1 MIWSDTGVTGVW
13 VQLLYGLRFSEATSP
28 MLSVWLSSPIN
39 RCIKPIT
46 PPAQDVPQDV
56 QGFSLGIR
64 LSDTEFCSSLF
75 EIQYMSHMREK
86 ECRFILLAS
95 ISTLP
100 SWLLQTALHLCGRG
114 HLIPWSFFLPSV
126 SIMSKHA
133 RAWHLALP
141 YFASSH
147 GKTSR
152 ENKHQSCHITCSS
165 CQIAG
170 WTPTSSIKVRRKN
183 QVLERSTW
191 PQKQEIEE
199 IWQIWCSKPRGDW
212 PTCSEK
218 RRACQ
223 ECSSSR
229 CWGPKSIVPGC
240 KEVPWRCKSTKSS
253 STSCSICTPWN
264 DDCGLYFCVENYC
277 RLHLSKTQTTSASR
291 RSSNKIFGW
300 DIESETLEFL
310 RIVSGFAKSIPGR
323 QLSCKVSSVG
333 SSLWHSDPAVLQWR
347 GTKQFK
353 SLQPYWYCPAMPLHG
368 SFQRKDGR
376 KARFSVGSWSFAVA
390 KSWATRSPTAGYWIS
405 IVAKVID
412 IEQRQIAKV
421 RIEHFW
427 NLAASTIGGRN
438 RLLQSSAVSECSV
451 RYGCTRPSWRRSCE
465 AFAAWNH
472 SCSNQQGDES
482 KRPGINFGWIF
493 EVSRSLAGTTNSNGP
508 IAT

>member
-212 PTCSEK
+212 PTKGLSGVQLLK
-218 RRACQ
+218 MLRAQ
-223 ECSSSR
+223 EHCARLQGSAMTMY
-229 CWGPKSIVPGC
+229 KHKVFFD
-240 KEVPWRCKSTKSS
+240 KLQH
-253 STSCSICTPWN
+253 
-264 DDCGLYFCVENYC
+264 LY
-277 RLHLSKTQTTSASR
+277 
-291 RSSNKIFGW
+291 
-300 DIESETLEFL
+300 TLERRL
-310 RIVSGFAKSIPGR
+310 RIVLLCWK
-323 QLSCKVSSVG
+323 
-333 SSLWHSDPAVLQWR
+333 
-347 GTKQFK
+347 
-353 SLQPYWYCPAMPLHG
+353 
-368 SFQRKDGR
+368 
-376 KARFSVGSWSFAVA
+376 
-390 KSWATRSPTAGYWIS
+390 
-405 IVAKVID
+405 
-412 IEQRQIAKV
+412 
-421 RIEHFW
+421 
-427 NLAASTIGGRN
+427 
-438 RLLQSSAVSECSV
+438 LLQTSPQQNPNNLSV
-451 RYGCTRPSWRRSCE
+451 
-465 AFAAWNH
+465 
-472 SCSNQQGDES
+472 
-482 KRPGINFGWIF
+482 
-493 EVSRSLAGTTNSNGP
+493 
-508 IAT
+508 